1 MNQTSKFIKIFITI
15 LFTIILAVLAYQY
28 FRQAIQDEVQLD
40 FNNRTRLI
48 KTYLNLLGS
57 NVNSFKQ
64 DIEYLYQLESSD
76 CTVLPAQ
83 YQLKNFDKNHYILST
98 DLAASLEVSLS
109 GMGSADN
116 ARKYYGK
123 EINTILKLS
132 SRFNS
137 IVKSL
142 PEITWVYYT
151 SINRFIFVAPVLSPK
166 DYLFKKADYQR
177 NFWREAEPGHNPEQK
192 QIITRLYDDAAGQ
205 GLMITISSPVM
216 LDKQFSGVISLDLG
230 LEFLRSLLTSEFN
243 SPLGE
248 YLLVDESSFLVGK
261 VDNFK
266 IGTKIQLPDMP
277 GDDQNIIYFQG
288 KYWLITEVVDGQ
300 LWLVHTF
307 AKNKLT
313 WAAIIKSLPIW
324 LILIITLILAF
335 VLIKLQESHK
345 HVLELSRVDPLTGLL
360 NRRGLYEAIKQPIN
374 YCKRHHNGWS
384 VVIMDIDYFKNV
396 NDTYGHD
403 VGDEVIEKIGHLIS
417 NMLRKSDIASRW
429 GGEEFL
435 LFLPDSNVKTA
446 CHIADKILKAVQKER
461 ITSKDI
467 HITLS
472 SGCAEAG
479 ENESFSDVLKRAD
492 KKLFEAKEQGRN
504 QNVR

>member
-1 MNQTSKFIKIFITI
+1 MNQTSKLIKVFITI
-15 LFTIILAVLAYQY
+15 LFTLILAILAYQY
-28 FRQAIQDEVQLD
+28 FRQTIQDEVQLD
-40 FNNRTRLI
+40 FNNRARLI

-98 DLAASLEVSLS
+98 DPAARLEVSLS
-109 GMGSADN
+109 GLGSADN
-116 ARKYYGK
+116 AQKYYGK

-151 SINRFIFVAPVLSPK
+151 SINQFIFVAPVLSPK
-166 DYLFKKADYQR
+166 DYLFSETDYQR
-177 NFWREAEPGHNPEQK
+177 NFWREAEPGHNPEHK

-205 GLMITISSPVM
+205 GLMITISSPIM
-216 LDKQFSGVISLDLG
+216 LDNQFSGVISLDLG

-261 VDNFK
+261 VNDFK

-288 KYWLITEVVDGQ
+288 KYWLVTEVADGQ

-307 AKNKLT
+307 DKNKLT
-313 WAAIIKSLPIW
+313 WAAIIKSLPVW

-374 YCKRHHNGWS
+374 YCKRRHNGWS

-403 VGDEVIEKIGHLIS
+403 VGDEVIEKIGHLIR

-446 CHIADKILKAVQKER
+446 CHIADKILRAVHEER

-504 QNVR
+504 QNAR